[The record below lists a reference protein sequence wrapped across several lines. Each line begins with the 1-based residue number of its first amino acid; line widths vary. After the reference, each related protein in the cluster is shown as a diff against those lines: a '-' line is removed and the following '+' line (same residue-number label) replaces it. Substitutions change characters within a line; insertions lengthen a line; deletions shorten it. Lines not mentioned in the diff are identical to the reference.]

1 MSAGEWCLIESD
13 PGVFTELIRGFGV
26 QGVQVEE
33 IWSLDEQSL
42 EQLGHVHGLI
52 FLYKWRQ
59 GEEPRGS
66 IVEDSRLEEI
76 FFSKQVVQNACATQA
91 ILSILMNV
99 KHPDIDL
106 GTVLSEMKE
115 FGMSLDPVSRGLV
128 LSNSEHI
135 RKVHNS
141 FGRQTLFEFDE
152 KHVKK
157 DEDAFHFVGYLP
169 IKGRLYELDGLCDGP
184 MDLGKC
190 DQQNWLRDIK
200 PVLDKRIQSF
210 ENDEI
215 HFNLMAL
222 VSDKKR
228 SYTKEIAELE
238 HRKSLAA
245 QRIQTLLDGEE
256 VMDDDGSGL
265 PITAEALQVFIEE
278 AEAKVLSLQG
288 SILQEDSKMEKYRL
302 ENICRR
308 HNYLPL
314 IMEILKVLAKRGEL
328 VRLCE
333 QVKRKKATDKT
344 AKGEESAKA

>member
-1 MSAGEWCLIESD
+1 
-13 PGVFTELIRGFGV
+13 
-26 QGVQVEE
+26 
-33 IWSLDEQSL
+33 
-42 EQLGHVHGLI
+42 
-52 FLYKWRQ
+52 
-59 GEEPRGS
+59 
-66 IVEDSRLEEI
+66 
-76 FFSKQVVQNACATQA
+76 
-91 ILSILMNV
+91 
-99 KHPDIDL
+99 
-106 GTVLSEMKE
+106 
-115 FGMSLDPVSRGLV
+115 
-128 LSNSEHI
+128 
-135 RKVHNS
+135 
-141 FGRQTLFEFDE
+141 
-152 KHVKK
+152 
-157 DEDAFHFVGYLP
+157 
-169 IKGRLYELDGLCDGP
+169 
-184 MDLGKC
+184 
-190 DQQNWLRDIK
+190 
-200 PVLDKRIQSF
+200 
-210 ENDEI
+210 
-215 HFNLMAL
+215 MAL